1 MVLNSTR
8 NLIIVVGNTRYD
20 PADFVDIGN
29 RVAALAPDIRVF
41 VVHSTKPASDV
52 PAAVWRDPTLTV
64 AFSRGS
70 KFDPIRGRFI
80 CNRQIKKLE
89 QVAALRS
96 AGIPV
101 PHSEI
106 FKPGMKLDAEFWGDL
121 VLLKPAPV
129 AVSSR
134 DEKIQLYR
142 RPKLEAMELAD
153 FPEEHAVRRMPM
165 ILQPF
170 IDTGIKPSK
179 YRVLTFCGEVLYA
192 QYLELVQPRSSLA
205 AADEELESATV
216 ATAGAERLY
225 FHGNYPEVAE
235 LGKRVAQAFPTIPI
249 LGIDIIQDASNGQL
263 WVLEI
268 NAGGNVWHF
277 SSPRW
282 AERRKRF
289 PEILE
294 QMHTQYNAFDTAA
307 RALIETTRRLAT

>member
-8 NLIIVVGNTRYD
+8 NLIVVVGNVRYD

-41 VVHSTKPASDV
+41 VVGSTKSANKV
-52 PAAVWRDPTLTV
+52 PAAIWRDPTLTI
-64 AFSRGS
+64 AFSGGS
-70 KFDPIRGRFI
+70 NFNPIRGRFI
-80 CNRQIKKLE
+80 CNRKIKKLE
-89 QVAALRS
+89 QVAVLRS

-106 FKPGMKLDAEFWGDL
+106 FKPGMKLDAKIWGDL
-121 VLLKPAPV
+121 VLLKAAPV
-129 AVSSR
+129 DISSR
-134 DEKIQLYR
+134 VEKIQLYR
-142 RPKLEAMELAD
+142 RSKLEAMALAD
-153 FPEEHAVRRMPM
+153 FPEEYAVRRMPM

-216 ATAGAERLY
+216 ATSGVERVY

-235 LGKRVAQAFPTIPI
+235 LGRRVARTFPNVPI
-249 LGIDIIQDASNGQL
+249 LGVDIIRDANNGQL

-289 PEILE
+289 PEILK

-307 RALIETTRRLAT
+307 RALIATTHRLAT